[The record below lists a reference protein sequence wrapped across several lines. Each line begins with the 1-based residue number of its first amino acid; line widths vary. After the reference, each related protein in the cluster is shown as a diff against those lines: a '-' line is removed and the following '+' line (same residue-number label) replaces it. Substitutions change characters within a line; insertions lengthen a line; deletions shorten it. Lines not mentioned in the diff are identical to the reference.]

1 MVSEKEHL
9 EMNEISRFWS
19 KSCIDGTHLDVTV
32 WSLAMTLGY
41 LTTGEGIVFSLE
53 MVKQLRIL
61 NTRWDVYTD
70 CNHLYGG

>member
-1 MVSEKEHL
+1 MGWVQEKHPVVSEKEHL

-41 LTTGEGIVFSLE
+41 LTTGEG
-53 MVKQLRIL
+53 
-61 NTRWDVYTD
+61 
-70 CNHLYGG
+70 